1 MAKELTDGKT
11 QLMQIINKQEREKVT
26 YLIIILAVGI

>member
-26 YLIIILAVGI
+26 YLMII